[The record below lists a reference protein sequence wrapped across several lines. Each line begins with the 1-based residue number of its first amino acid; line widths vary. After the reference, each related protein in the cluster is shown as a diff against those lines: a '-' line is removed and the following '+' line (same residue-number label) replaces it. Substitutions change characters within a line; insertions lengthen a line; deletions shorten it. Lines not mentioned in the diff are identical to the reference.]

1 MTKGQY
7 VRRRM
12 TETLDVRHLRALFQS
27 FAIFSH
33 EIERSL
39 DFPPSLRYGAASARN
54 DKELTTK
61 ETKDTKNLVGTPR
74 CGAPSRGD
82 ARRHNIIA
90 A

>member
-39 DFPPSLRYGAASARN
+39 DFAQD

-61 ETKDTKNLVGTPR
+61 ETKDTKNLAGTPR
-74 CGAPSRGD
+74 CGVPSRV
-82 ARRHNIIA
+82 ARRRHNIIA